1 MKKILAM
8 LLIFAATS
16 SYIFGQKTDANIT
29 GHMIDKKT
37 GEHIPFVTVV
47 VNGGEYYTT
56 SDESGHFMLTNMP
69 QGTHT
74 LKASLVGYQED
85 IQTITISKADT
96 YVLHFSMM
104 PDEQML
110 EEVVVTGNRYAT
122 KKRETGNIVNLV
134 TPKKFETTSSVTPA
148 EILNFQPGL
157 RVEYDCGN
165 CGVPQLR
172 INGLSGQYS
181 QVLLDSRAIFS
192 SLGMVYGLEQLPA
205 SMIERVEVV
214 RGGGSALFGS
224 NAIGGTVNIITKE
237 PTSSLLQL
245 SNQTGLIGG
254 KSLDANT
261 SLNGSFI
268 SGDGRTGAY
277 LFSMIRSRD
286 GYDYNNDGFTDI
298 PKLRSETVGT
308 RAFHKITDR
317 QKLTFEYHHIH
328 EYRRGG
334 DSLDIPAHE
343 SNLAEQLEHQ
353 INGGGLT
360 YDIASKNEKNSGSI
374 YVSMQHIGRN
384 SYFGTDKNP
393 NAYGKTTDYTLNA
406 GGQWIHDFKN
416 RRLPAVFTAGFDYTY
431 DKLHDVMIGYNREIV
446 QKTHVGGVYA
456 QNEWKNVRYGVLV
469 GVRADKHSMIKNP
482 IISPRITLRYAPAKD
497 ITLRASYARGYRAPQ
512 VYDEDLHVGAVGGEV
527 SLIQISPDLIP
538 EYSNSVNLSF
548 DYWKQIGSWQLNF
561 LVEGFYTDLENVFAL
576 VEIGHDTQGNLL
588 LERVNED
595 GARVAGVNVEARV
608 AYGTKLNIQGGC
620 TFQKSRYKTPFV
632 WSEDVPEQ
640 TTMYNSPDHYGY
652 VNLDYNPVKPV
663 TLSLNSVF
671 TGPML
676 FQHYAGYVE
685 KDCEKVTPI
694 FSDLGF
700 RGAYNFNITRK
711 TQMELFLSIKNILN
725 QYQDDLDVGM
735 DKDSKY
741 VYGPATQ
748 RSYYFGIKVVF

>member
-1 MKKILAM
+1 MKKFFTTLLAF
-8 LLIFAATS
+8 IAVS
-16 SYIFGQKTDANIT
+16 SLYAQSNDASVT
-29 GHMIDKKT
+29 GHIIDKKT
-37 GEHIPFVTVV
+37 GEHIPFVTIV
-47 VNGGEYYTT
+47 VNDGQFYTH
-56 SDESGHFMLTNMP
+56 SDETGHFILNNLP
-69 QGTHT
+69 NGEHHF
-74 LKASLVGYQED
+74 KASLVGYQEE
-85 IQTITISKADT
+85 ILPLRISKADT
-96 YVLHFSMM
+96 YVLHFSLN

-134 TPKKFETTSSVTPA
+134 TPKKFETTASVTPA

-237 PTSSLLQL
+237 PTSSMLQL

-277 LFSMIRSRD
+277 LFSMVRSRD
-286 GYDYNNDGFTDI
+286 GYDYNEDGYTDI
-298 PKLRSETVGT
+298 PKLRSETVGV
-308 RAFHKITDR
+308 RAFHKLAER

-334 DSLDIPAHE
+334 DNLDVPPHE
-343 SNLAEQLEHQ
+343 ANLAEQLEHQ

-360 YDIASKNEKNSGSI
+360 YDVYSKNEKNAGSV
-374 YVSMQHIGRN
+374 YLSMQHIGRN
-384 SYFGTDKNP
+384 SYFGTDQNLD
-393 NAYGKTTDYTLNA
+393 AYGRTTDYILNA
-406 GGQWIHDFKN
+406 GAQWIHDFKN
-416 RRLPAVFTAGFDYTY
+416 SGLPSVFTAGFDYTM
-431 DKLHDVMIGYNREIV
+431 DKLHDVMIGYDREIL
-446 QKTHVGGVYA
+446 QQTHVGGLYA
-456 QNEWKNVRYGVLV
+456 QNEWKNTKYGILL
-469 GVRADKHSMIKNP
+469 GIRADKHSMIKSP
-482 IISPRITLRYAPAKD
+482 IISPRLTLRYAPTGE

-527 SLIQISPDLIP
+527 SLIHVSPDLVP

-548 DYWKQIGSWQLNF
+548 DYWKQIGKWQINL
-561 LVEGFYTDLENVFAL
+561 LVEGFFTDLENVFAL
-576 VEIGHDTQGNLL
+576 VETGHDAQGNLL

-595 GARVAGVNVEARV
+595 GARVAGVNAEARF
-608 AYGTKLNIQGGC
+608 AYGNVLNIQGGY
-620 TFQKSRYKTPFV
+620 TFQKSKYKTPFK
-632 WSEDVPEQ
+632 WSDDVEAQ

-652 VNLDYNPVKPV
+652 VNLDYNPVKPL

-671 TGPML
+671 TGSML
-676 FQHYAGYVE
+676 FQHCAGWIE
-685 KDCEKVTPI
+685 KDTDVLTPV
-694 FSDLGF
+694 FTDLGF
-700 RGAYNFNITRK
+700 RAAYLFNITSK
-711 TQMELFLSIKNILN
+711 TQLELFASIKNILN
-725 QYQDDLDVGM
+725 QFQSDLDVGVE
-735 DKDSKY
+735 KDSKY
-741 VYGPATQ
+741 VYGPAVP
-748 RSYYFGIKVVF
+748 RSYYCGLKIVF

>member
-1 MKKILAM
+1 MKKIFAVLLA
-8 LLIFAATS
+8 FVAAS
-16 SYIFGQKTDANIT
+16 ALCAQSNDATIT
-29 GHMIDKKT
+29 GHVIDKKT
-37 GEHIPFVTVV
+37 GEHIPFATII
-47 VNGGEYYTT
+47 VNDGQLYTN
-56 SDESGHFMLTNMP
+56 SDETGHYLLTNVP
-69 QGTHT
+69 KGKHT
-74 LKASLVGYQED
+74 FKATLVGYQED
-85 IQTITISKADT
+85 IQTIVITQADN
-96 YVLHFSMM
+96 YVLQFSLA
-104 PDEQML
+104 PDEQLL
-110 EEVVVTGNRYAT
+110 EEVVVTGNRYTT

-134 TPKKFETTSSVTPA
+134 TPKKFETTASVTPA

-254 KSLDANT
+254 TSVDVNT

-277 LFSMIRSRD
+277 LFSMIRNRD
-286 GYDYNNDGFTDI
+286 GYDYNEDGYTDI
-298 PKLRSETVGT
+298 PTLKSETVGV
-308 RAFHKITDR
+308 RAFHKLAER

-334 DSLDIPAHE
+334 DSLHLPAHE
-343 SNLAEQLEHQ
+343 ANLAEQLDHQ

-360 YDIASKNEKNSGSI
+360 YDIVSADEKNSANV

-384 SYFGTDKNP
+384 SYFGTEKNL
-393 NAYGKTTDYTLNA
+393 NAYGKTTDLTLNA
-406 GGQWIHDFKN
+406 GAQWIHDFKN
-416 RRLPAVFTAGFDYTY
+416 SGMPAHFTAGFDYTM
-431 DKLHDVMIGYNREIV
+431 DKLHDMMIGYDREIF
-446 QKTHVGGVYA
+446 QQTHVGGLYA
-456 QNEWKNVRYGVLV
+456 QNEWKNVSYGILV
-469 GVRADKHSMIKNP
+469 GLRADKHNMIKNP
-482 IISPRITLRYAPAKD
+482 IISPRLTLRYAPTKD

-527 SLIQISPDLIP
+527 SLIQVSPDLVP
-538 EYSNSVNLSF
+538 EYSNSINLSF
-548 DYWKQIGSWQLNF
+548 DYWKQVDKWQINF

-576 VEIGHDTQGNLL
+576 VEMGHDSQGNLL
-588 LERVNED
+588 LQRVNED
-595 GARVAGVNVEARV
+595 GAVVAGVNAEARV
-608 AYGTKLNIQGGC
+608 AYGTELNIQGGY
-620 TFQKSRYKTPFV
+620 TFQKSRYKTPFK
-632 WSEDVPEQ
+632 WSDDVQAQ

-652 VNLDYNPVKPV
+652 LNLDYNPVKPL

-671 TGPML
+671 TGSML
-676 FQHYAGYVE
+676 FQHYAGWVE
-685 KDCEKVTPI
+685 KDCEKVTPV
-694 FSDLGF
+694 FTDLGF
-700 RGAYNFNITRK
+700 RAAYKVDITRK
-711 TQMELFLSIKNILN
+711 TQMDLFVSVKNILN
-725 QYQDDLDVGM
+725 QFQDDLDVGVN
-735 DKDSKY
+735 KDSKY
-741 VYGPATQ
+741 VYGPATP
-748 RSYYFGIKVVF
+748 RSYYFGIKFVF

>member
-1 MKKILAM
+1 MKKIFAV
-8 LLIFAATS
+8 LLLCVAVS
-16 SYIFGQKTDANIT
+16 SLYAQKNDASVT
-29 GHMIDKKT
+29 GHIIDKKT
-37 GEHIPFVTVV
+37 GEHIPFATIV
-47 VNGGEYYTT
+47 VNDGELYTT
-56 SDESGHFMLTNMP
+56 SDETGHFILTNLP
-69 QGTHT
+69 QGEHIF
-74 LKASLVGYQED
+74 KATLVGYKED
-85 IQTITISKADT
+85 IQTVSITKEDT
-96 YVLHFSMM
+96 YVLHFTLE

-110 EEVVVTGNRYAT
+110 EEVVVTGNRYVT

-134 TPKKFETTSSVTPA
+134 TPKKFETTASVTPA

-286 GYDYNNDGFTDI
+286 GYDYNEDGFTDI
-298 PKLRSETVGT
+298 PKLRSETVGV
-308 RAFHKITDR
+308 RAFQKVAQR
-317 QKLTFEYHHIH
+317 GKLTLEYHHIH
-328 EYRRGG
+328 EFRRGG

-360 YDIASKNEKNSGSI
+360 YDIYSADEKNTGSV

-384 SYFGTDKNP
+384 SYFGTEKNL
-393 NAYGKTTDYTLNA
+393 NAYGKTTDYTMNA
-406 GGQWIHDFKN
+406 GAQWIYDFKN
-416 RRLPAVFTAGFDYTY
+416 RRLPAIFTAGVDYTY
-431 DKLHDVMIGYNREIV
+431 DRLHDVMIGYNREII
-446 QKTHVGGVYA
+446 QKTHVGGLYA
-456 QNEWKNVRYGVLV
+456 QNEWKNVRYGILI
-469 GVRADKHSMIKNP
+469 GLRADKHSMIKNP
-482 IISPRITLRYAPAKD
+482 IISPRLTLRYAPSKD

-527 SLIQISPDLIP
+527 SLIQVSPDLVP
-538 EYSNSVNLSF
+538 EYSNSLNISL
-548 DYWKQIGSWQLNF
+548 DYWKQLDKWQLNF
-561 LVEGFYTDLENVFAL
+561 LVEGFYTNLENVFAL
-576 VEIGHDTQGNLL
+576 VEMGHDSQGNLL
-588 LERVNED
+588 LQRVNED
-595 GARVAGVNVEARV
+595 GAVVAGVNVEARV
-608 AYGTKLNIQGGC
+608 AYGTELNIQGGY

-632 WSEDVPEQ
+632 WSEDVAPQ
-640 TTMYNSPDHYGY
+640 TSMYNSPDHYGY
-652 VNLDYNPVKPV
+652 LNVDYTPVKPL

-671 TGPML
+671 TGSML
-676 FQHYAGYVE
+676 FQHYAGWVE
-685 KDCEKVTPI
+685 KDCEKVTPV
-694 FSDLGF
+694 FTDLGF
-700 RGAYNFNITRK
+700 RASYKVDVTRK
-711 TQMELFLSIKNILN
+711 TQMDIFVSVKNILN
-725 QYQDDLDVGM
+725 QFQKDLDVGVS
-735 DKDSKY
+735 KDSKY
-741 VYGPATQ
+741 VYGPATP
-748 RSYYFGIKVVF
+748 RSYYFGIKFVF